1 MVGQLVRAR
10 AFVGPMARNSVFEC
24 FAKVSLVPQ
33 PAHVNVSRA
42 RQTLSS
48 RLNMELKPN
57 DGRAHKQTTKQ
68 TDREKNR
75 NIQNKEQLN
84 MHTERQVAMMSGLTL
99 GWAPRVLLPGSQG
112 LIGSSEPSTS
122 SLGAPRIPL
131 GSPKRPLS
139 AP

>member
-1 MVGQLVRAR
+1 
-10 AFVGPMARNSVFEC
+10 MAEHTN
-24 FAKVSLVPQ
+24 
-33 PAHVNVSRA
+33 
-42 RQTLSS
+42 
-48 RLNMELKPN
+48 
-57 DGRAHKQTTKQ
+57 KQTTKQ
-68 TDREKNR
+68 TDREKYR